1 MSCKL
6 TLSDSVVML
15 GHLNSCIRNQLLEH
29 RELGL
34 EDVLPLEIAGF
45 SIGWIIL
52 SRSQFLEGVASS
64 HGCFSHCHVSLPGSK
79 CGYQLLVLVFG
90 ISSLCRKVP

>member
-1 MSCKL
+1 
-6 TLSDSVVML
+6 ML

-52 SRSQFLEGVASS
+52 SSSQFLEGVASS
-64 HGCFSHCHVSLPGSK
+64 NDCFSHCHGSLGGGSK
-79 CGYQLLVLVFG
+79 KYFMFIPNRGNDP
-90 ISSLCRKVP
+90 I